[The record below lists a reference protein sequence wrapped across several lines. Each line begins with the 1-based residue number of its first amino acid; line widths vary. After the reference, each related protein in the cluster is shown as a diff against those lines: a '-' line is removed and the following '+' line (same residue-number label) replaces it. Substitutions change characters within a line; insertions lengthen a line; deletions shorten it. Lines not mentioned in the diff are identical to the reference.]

1 VDLYQAAL
9 LDPFVVVTCAI
20 LLWQYAR
27 ISALHPGFVYILF
40 HVLVFTSRVYSVL
53 AGSPTLFTGWGQD
66 VLPVSEQEIAWA
78 TNLADL
84 ALISM
89 TAAWIKVA
97 ADDRRKQGIPT
108 SNAHQDPNSAML
120 SERVVWSV
128 GAIAAP
134 IGLVALIY
142 FGYTPTLEIHKFDLG
157 AWNSSSWTMIAQSWT
172 GLVLLSLIYYYGFRK
187 VFVVPMCAYLLI
199 MAVQGFNRF
208 RVVVPVLYLLLVWL
222 SRNGKKWPPLW
233 MLGFALALSLVLFP
247 LKTIGRMVQNGE
259 PVSDIAEVTSNM
271 ISDATSGR
279 SADQMVL
286 DEFASTVSLV
296 DDSDRYYYGTL
307 YYPLFTMPVPRQ
319 WWPDKPPLN
328 WYQHE
333 ISTPSRPMALLGM
346 VATLN
351 GESYANLGIP
361 GIIIISYVLAY
372 YLGRF
377 YFVALRK
384 SYFSVYRF
392 TYVMVACN
400 LIQVF
405 RDGLISLVVFTLVN
419 MTPLVVIAVLS
430 YLSFRR
436 NRLWSSRSP
445 SFVPSRERGAA
456 QA

>member
-1 VDLYQAAL
+1 MDLYQAMF
-9 LDPFVVVTCAI
+9 LDSFVVVTCAI
-20 LLWQYAR
+20 LLWKYAR
-27 ISALHPGFVYILF
+27 VSALHPGFVYILF

-53 AGSPTLFTGWGQD
+53 AGSPTLFTGSGQD

-97 ADDRRKQGIPT
+97 ADDRRKYGVPT
-108 SNAHQDPNSAML
+108 TNVLPDPSGAML
-120 SERVVWSV
+120 SERVIWIV

-134 IGLVALIY
+134 IGVVALIY
-142 FGYTPTLEIHKFDLG
+142 FGYTPTLEIHKVDLG
-157 AWNSSSWTMIAQSWT
+157 DWNSSSWTMIAQNWT

-199 MAVQGFNRF
+199 MAVQGFDRF
-208 RVVVPVLYLLLVWL
+208 RVVLPLLYLVLVWL
-222 SRNGKKWPPLW
+222 SRKGKKWPALW
-233 MLGFALALSLVLFP
+233 MLGCALAVLAVLFP
-247 LKTIGRMVQNGE
+247 LKIIGRMVQNGE

-271 ISDATSGR
+271 ISDAASGR
-279 SADQMVL
+279 STDQMIL

-296 DDSDRYYYGTL
+296 DDSDHYYYGTL
-307 YYPLFTMPVPRQ
+307 YYPLLVLPVPRQ
-319 WWPDKPPLN
+319 WWPDKPAIN

-333 ISTPSRPMALLGM
+333 LSTPSRPMALSGM
-346 VATLN
+346 VPTLH
-351 GESYANLGIP
+351 GESYANLGVL
-361 GIIIISYVLAY
+361 GIILISYVSAY
-372 YLGRF
+372 YLGWF
-377 YFVALRK
+377 YFTALRK

-392 TYVMVACN
+392 IYIMVACN

-405 RDGLISLVVFTLVN
+405 RDGLISLVMFTLVN
-419 MTPLVVIAVLS
+419 MTPLVAIAVLS
-430 YLSFRR
+430 YLSFRP